1 MRMLPDMR
9 DPGLERHD
17 WESEWESLEEDLHTD
32 PAESLPELDAFV
44 ARMLD
49 ETGYDPQDPVVR
61 SGDDREIVA
70 EFLAAHDITEAVE
83 RGAPEISPGDV
94 AAAINGY
101 RAIYEY
107 LVTERSTEEV
117 EYKTSDSS

>member
-1 MRMLPDMR
+1 MLLHMR

-17 WESEWESLEEDLHTD
+17 WESEMESLEEDLRSD
-32 PAESLPELDAFV
+32 PAEALSELDALI

-49 ETGYDPQDPVVR
+49 ETGYDPRDPVVR

-70 EFLAAHDITEAVE
+70 EFLAAHEITEAVE
-83 RGAPEISPGDV
+83 RDAPELSPGDV

-101 RAIYEY
+101 RAIFEY
-107 LVTERSTEEV
+107 LVNERSTEEV
-117 EYKTSDSS
+117 EYKTSDS